1 LTALETVLVVCVDE
15 FKSQDIMEKLYDC
28 GINSI
33 GPAPT
38 AGLALALAGQTRP
51 TVAIVAGPPGGRRD
65 ASELASRLLADW
77 GVPSW
82 VMDEAESDA
91 TSQWA
96 PLPEQME
103 RLTTA
108 LGLDQDR
115 RL

>member
-1 LTALETVLVVCVDE
+1 MTALETVLVVCVDE
-15 FKSQDIMEKLYDC
+15 SKSQKIMEKLYEC

-51 TVAIVAGPPGGRRD
+51 TVAIVAGAPGGRRD
-65 ASELASRLLADW
+65 ASQLASRLLADW

-82 VMDEAESDA
+82 LIDQAEGDA
-91 TSQWA
+91 TPQWS
-96 PLPEQME
+96 PQSEQME
-103 RLTTA
+103 RLTLA
-108 LGLDQDR
+108 LGLDQGQ